1 MPTTLTIDHVT
12 IAGPA
17 LAPMEQAFAGV
28 GLPTDYGGPHSNGIT
43 HMALLGFTD
52 GSYIELISSLEP
64 DPRETIFWAEQIAG
78 NGGPCAWA
86 VQSDDVAAE
95 AARLNALG
103 ITVKGPEYMHRRR
116 PDGRL
121 VEWDLAFLGDEGAG
135 ATLPFMIKDI
145 TPREWRVQPS
155 AGVAGRLTGVA
166 QVILGVEN
174 LADSID
180 LFRRIY
186 GWSVPQFKEDTG
198 FKARLAHFAGTPV
211 TLAVPLAK
219 DDWLAQRLARFG
231 PSPCAFLLG
240 AADFEATRR
249 EFGLISSTEWFGR
262 SLAWFDPAR
271 LSGVK
276 LGVIA

>member
-43 HMALLGFTD
+43 HMALLGFAD

-64 DPRETIFWAEQIAG
+64 EPKQTIFWTEQIAG

-86 VQSDDVAAE
+86 VQSEDVAAE
-95 AARLNALG
+95 AVRLKALG

-116 PDGRL
+116 PDGRV
-121 VEWDLAFLGDEGAG
+121 VEWDLAFLGDEAAG

-166 QVILGVEN
+166 QVILGVEH
-174 LADSID
+174 LADVID
-180 LFRRIY
+180 LFRRAY
-186 GWSVPQFKEDTG
+186 GWSVPQLQHDPG
-198 FKARLAHFAGTPV
+198 FPARLAHFAGTPV
-211 TLAVPLAK
+211 TLAAPLAK
-219 DDWLAQRLARFG
+219 DDWLAQRLGRFG

-240 AADFEATRR
+240 TANFEAAKR
-249 EFGLISSTEWFGR
+249 EFSLISATEWFGR

-271 LSGVK
+271 LDGVK

>member
-17 LAPMEQAFAGV
+17 LAPLEQAFAGV
-28 GLPTDYGGPHSNGIT
+28 GLVTDYGGPHSNGVT
-43 HMALLGFTD
+43 HMALLGFAD

-64 DPRETIFWAEQIAG
+64 GLKETIFWGEQIAG

-86 VQSDDVAAE
+86 IQSDDVAAE
-95 AARLNALG
+95 AVRLEALG
-103 ITVKGPEYMHRRR
+103 VTVKGPEYMHRRR
-116 PDGRL
+116 PDGLL

-155 AGVAGRLTGVA
+155 ASVAGRLSGVA
-166 QVILGVEN
+166 QVILGVAY

-180 LFRRIY
+180 LFRRVY
-186 GWSVPQFKEDTG
+186 GWSAPQLRDDSAFQ
-198 FKARLAHFAGTPV
+198 ARLAHFAGTPV
-211 TLAVPLAK
+211 TLAASLVK
-219 DDWLAQRLARFG
+219 DDWLAVRLARFG
-231 PSPCAFLLG
+231 PSPCAYLLG
-240 AADFEATRR
+240 TNDFETAKLS
-249 EFGLISSTEWFGR
+249 FGLISPADWFGR
-262 SLAWFDPAR
+262 PVAWFDPGR
-271 LSGVK
+271 LNGVK